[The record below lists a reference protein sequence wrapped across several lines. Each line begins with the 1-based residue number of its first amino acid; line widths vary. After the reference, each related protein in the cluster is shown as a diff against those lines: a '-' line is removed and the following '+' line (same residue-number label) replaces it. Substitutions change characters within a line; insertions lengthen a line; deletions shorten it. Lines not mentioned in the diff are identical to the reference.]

1 MIQQFETQKGML
13 TQNGLM
19 LQDAENTAYEKKR
32 TDAMWALYTQ
42 QSTGYQALGAAVDG
56 FGQPASSAISGVLT
70 GTESMQSALQ
80 NISQTVLNDVINTF
94 LQMGIEW
101 AKAAIMGGAKQHS
114 VVIR

>member
-94 LQMGIEW
+94 LQMGIE
-101 AKAAIMGGAKQHS
+101 
-114 VVIR
+114 